1 MLNITRHRRL
11 SVITLFAAATALVA
25 CGDSTDPDDHEE
37 LPHEVR
43 LTIGTQVVTI
53 NDSGV
58 VTGGPIMIPIGIT
71 IITAVFLDDEDAVI
85 DDLSADE
92 YELRVTSDDPVV
104 ASFNRSSAFAGLFVG
119 GTAGQTVLAFSLF
132 HLEEQHEDFG
142 PFDVTVV
149 VE

>member
-1 MLNITRHRRL
+1 MWNFARHRRL

-25 CGDSTDPDDHEE
+25 CGDSTGPDDHEE

-58 VTGGPIMIPIGIT
+58 VTGGPIMIPVGST
-71 IITAVFLDDEDAVI
+71 TITAVFLDDEDAVM
-85 DDLSADE
+85 DLSADE
-92 YELRVTSDDPVV
+92 YELRVVSDNTAV
-104 ASFNRSSAFAGLFVG
+104 ASFNRTSAFAGTLVG
-119 GTAGQTVLAFSLF
+119 GTAGQTILAFSLF

-142 PFDVTVV
+142 EFDVTVV